1 MAVKDINDFKEKAKK
16 DINDIKNLA
25 GDIVRIIGDGSER
38 VKNELKYAVDSSTEK
53 KKKNENAKK
62 HLITSALPYVN
73 NEPHLG
79 NLLQVLSADVYAR
92 YSRLAGYE
100 TFYVCGTDEY
110 GTATEL
116 KALDRNMSPYDLCTE
131 YHNIHKKIYDWFNIS
146 FDHFGRTSCPRHIT
160 MTQDIFESLDK
171 NGYIEEGSI
180 TEYYCPH
187 CKIYLADRYIAGECP
202 KCGSEARG
210 DQCENCGTLLD
221 PSELINPKCSRCGS
235 TPEPHESKHLFIN
248 LPKAL
253 PLLEKWE
260 KKASKEGGWAGN
272 AIAIT
277 EGWIK
282 AGLKPRSITRDLKW
296 GIPVNKKGYEDK
308 VFYVWFDAPIAYIS
322 LTAEALPDTW
332 QSWWQNKDNVELYQF
347 IGKDNIPFHTVI
359 FPISLLASGKE
370 WTMLHHISSTEY
382 LNYENGKF
390 SKSRN
395 VGVFGLDC
403 EKTGIPT
410 DMWRFY
416 LFYNRPEKGDYNFLW
431 DDFEK
436 KINGELVGN
445 LSNLVNRT
453 LVFIS
458 KYMDGIIPT
467 TSLDSAFLTSM
478 RKKEDEI
485 TALIDKVKEKDAL
498 RTILELSDEGNKYFQ
513 DNEPWKTI
521 KTDVK
526 KCKKTLGTLAVLVK
540 DLAIMIMPYMPS
552 SGEKILSFF
561 GINNATWD
569 DIGLTIEKDTKIT
582 NLTHIFDRLD
592 HGKIEELKAR
602 FAEKNDN
609 SDNAKHNSKNS
620 DNKQKE
626 KSMITSENEAIKD
639 TFRRRVTLKSAKIT
653 NIERHPGGDKLYIL
667 TLDTKEE
674 SPRTIVSSIVPFYKE
689 EELLS
694 HNIIVVQNLKPAN
707 FRGVKSSGML
717 LAASDKNAEA
727 HETCEVLFAD
737 DISEGTNLYP
747 EGIAPESAP
756 DCYIKA
762 EHFFELPLYTKD
774 GVLSIDG
781 VPITTSDGKKVYAHK
796 YTNDSVG

>member
-25 GDIVRIIGDGSER
+25 GDIVRIIGGGSENI
-38 VKNELKYAVDSSTEK
+38 KKELKKAVDSSVEK
-53 KKKNENAKK
+53 KKKSENRKK

-110 GTATEL
+110 GTATEI
-116 KALDRNMSPYDLCTE
+116 KALDMNMSPYDLCTKF
-131 YHNIHKKIYDWFNIS
+131 HDIHKKIYSWFNIS
-146 FDHFGRTSCPRHIT
+146 FDHFGRTSCPEHIV
-160 MTQDIFESLDK
+160 MTQEIFDNLDK
-171 NGYIEEGSI
+171 NGFIEEGEI
-180 TEYYCPH
+180 TQYYCHH
-187 CKIYLADRYIAGECP
+187 CKMYLADRYIVGECP
-202 KCGSEARG
+202 KCGSEAKG
-210 DQCENCGTLLD
+210 DQCDNCGTLLD
-221 PSELINPKCSRCGS
+221 PSELINPRCSRCGN
-235 TPEPHESKHLFIN
+235 TPEEMQSKHLFIN

-253 PLLEKWE
+253 PMLEKWE
-260 KKASKEGGWAGN
+260 KTASVKGEWANN
-272 AIAIT
+272 AVAIT

-282 AGLKPRSITRDLKW
+282 AGLKPRCITRDLKW

-322 LTAEALPDTW
+322 LTSTALPDSW
-332 QSWWQNKDNVELYQF
+332 KEWWQNPDNVELYQF

-359 FPISLLASGKE
+359 FPISLLASGQN

-403 EKTGIPT
+403 EKTGIPA

-445 LSNLVNRT
+445 LSNLINRT

-458 KYMDGIIPT
+458 KYMDGEVPT
-467 TSLDSAFLTSM
+467 TGLDSGFISEI
-478 RKKEDEI
+478 RKREEHI
-485 TALIDKVKEKDAL
+485 THLMDKVKEKDAL
-498 RTILELSDEGNKYFQ
+498 HAILELSDEGNKYFQ
-513 DNEPWKTI
+513 DNEPWKTV
-521 KTDVK
+521 KTDMK
-526 KCKKTLGTLAVLVK
+526 ACKKTLGTLAMLVR

-552 SGEKILSFF
+552 SGEKILSFL
-561 GINNATWD
+561 GEENQDWSSLGRALN
-569 DIGLTIEKDTKIT
+569 KDTKV
-582 NLTHIFDRLD
+582 LHLSHVFDRLD
-592 HGKIEELKAR
+592 HNLIERLKMQ
-602 FAEKNDN
+602 FAEKNNNEGEEDH
-609 SDNAKHNSKNS
+609 KKG
-620 DNKQKE
+620 KQKGGE
-626 KSMITSENEAIKD
+626 MIANENEAVKD
-639 TFRRRVTLKSAKIT
+639 TFRRRVTLKVAKIT
-653 NIERHPGGDKLYIL
+653 NIERHSGGDKLYIL
-667 TLDTKEE
+667 TLDAAEGA
-674 SPRTIVSSIVPFYKE
+674 PRTIVSSIVPFYKE
-689 EELLS
+689 EELLG

-717 LAASDKNAEA
+717 LAASDKNDEH

-737 DISEGTNLYP
+737 NIPEGTNLYP

-762 EHFFELPLYTKD
+762 EHFFELPLYTKN
-774 GVLSIDG
+774 GVLCIDN
-781 VPITTSDGKKVYAHK
+781 VELKTTDGKTVSAHK
-796 YTNDSVG
+796 YINDVVG

>member
-25 GDIVRIIGDGSER
+25 GDIVRIIGGGSENI
-38 VKNELKYAVDSSTEK
+38 KKELKKAVDSSVEK
-53 KKKNENAKK
+53 KKKSENRKK

-110 GTATEL
+110 GTATEI
-116 KALDRNMSPYDLCTE
+116 KALDMKMSPYDLCTKF
-131 YHNIHKKIYDWFNIS
+131 HDVHKKIYSWFNIS
-146 FDHFGRTSCPRHIT
+146 FDHFGRTSCPEHIV
-160 MTQDIFESLDK
+160 MTQEIFDNLDK
-171 NGYIEEGSI
+171 NGFIEEGEI
-180 TEYYCPH
+180 TQYYCHH
-187 CKIYLADRYIAGECP
+187 CKMYLADRYIVGECP
-202 KCGSEARG
+202 KCGSEAKG
-210 DQCENCGTLLD
+210 DQCDNCGTLLD
-221 PSELINPKCSRCGS
+221 PSELINPRCSRCGNP
-235 TPEPHESKHLFIN
+235 PEEMQSKHLFIN

-253 PLLEKWE
+253 PTLEKWE
-260 KKASKEGGWAGN
+260 KTASVKGEWANN
-272 AIAIT
+272 AVAIT

-282 AGLKPRSITRDLKW
+282 AGLKPRCITRDLKW
-296 GIPVNKKGYEDK
+296 GIPVNKKGYENK

-322 LTAEALPDTW
+322 LTSTALPDSW
-332 QSWWQNKDNVELYQF
+332 KEWWQNPDNVELYQF

-359 FPISLLASGKE
+359 FPISLLASGQN

-403 EKTGIPT
+403 EKTGIPA

-416 LFYNRPEKGDYNFLW
+416 LFYNRPEKGDYNFMW

-445 LSNLVNRT
+445 LSNLINRT

-458 KYMDGIIPT
+458 KYMDGEVPT
-467 TSLDSAFLTSM
+467 TGLDSGFISEI
-478 RKKEDEI
+478 RKREEHI
-485 TALIDKVKEKDAL
+485 THLMDKVKEKDAL
-498 RTILELSDEGNKYFQ
+498 HVILELSDEGNKYFQ
-513 DNEPWKTI
+513 DNEPWKTV
-521 KTDVK
+521 KTDMK
-526 KCKKTLGTLAVLVK
+526 ACKKTLGTLAMLVR

-552 SGEKILSFF
+552 SGEKILSFL
-561 GINNATWD
+561 GEENQNWSSLGRT
-569 DIGLTIEKDTKIT
+569 LNKDTKVL
-582 NLTHIFDRLD
+582 NLSHVFDRLD
-592 HGKIEELKAR
+592 HNLIERLKMQ
-602 FAEKNDN
+602 FAEKNNNEGEEDH
-609 SDNAKHNSKNS
+609 KKG
-620 DNKQKE
+620 KQNGGE
-626 KSMITSENEAIKD
+626 MIANENEAVKD
-639 TFRRRVTLKSAKIT
+639 TFRRRVTLKVAKIT
-653 NIERHPGGDKLYIL
+653 NIERHSGGDKLYIL
-667 TLDTKEE
+667 TLDAAEDA
-674 SPRTIVSSIVPFYKE
+674 PRTIVSSIVPFYKE
-689 EELLS
+689 EELLG

-717 LAASDKNAEA
+717 LAASDKNDEN

-737 DISEGTNLYP
+737 DIPEGTNLYP

-762 EHFFELPLYTKD
+762 EHFFELPLYTKN
-774 GVLSIDG
+774 GVLCIDN
-781 VPITTSDGKKVYAHK
+781 VEIKTTDGKTVSAHK
-796 YTNDSVG
+796 YINDVVG

>member
-25 GDIVRIIGDGSER
+25 GDIVRIIGGGSENI
-38 VKNELKYAVDSSTEK
+38 KKELKKAVDSSVEK
-53 KKKNENAKK
+53 KKKSENRKK

-110 GTATEL
+110 GTATEI
-116 KALDRNMSPYDLCTE
+116 KALDMNMSPYDLCTKF
-131 YHNIHKKIYDWFNIS
+131 HDVHKKIYSWFNIS
-146 FDHFGRTSCPRHIT
+146 FDHFGRTSCPEHIV
-160 MTQDIFESLDK
+160 MTQEIFDNLDK
-171 NGYIEEGSI
+171 NGFIEEGEI
-180 TEYYCPH
+180 TQYYCHH
-187 CKIYLADRYIAGECP
+187 CKMYLADRYIVGECP
-202 KCGSEARG
+202 KCGSEAKG
-210 DQCENCGTLLD
+210 DQCDNCGTLLD
-221 PSELINPKCSRCGS
+221 PSELINPRCSRCGNP
-235 TPEPHESKHLFIN
+235 PEEMQSKHLFIN

-253 PLLEKWE
+253 PMLEKWE
-260 KKASKEGGWAGN
+260 KTASVKGEWANN
-272 AIAIT
+272 AVAIT

-282 AGLKPRSITRDLKW
+282 AGLKPRCITRDLKW

-322 LTAEALPDTW
+322 LTSTALPDSW
-332 QSWWQNKDNVELYQF
+332 KEWWQNPDNVELYQF

-359 FPISLLASGKE
+359 FPISLLASGQN

-403 EKTGIPT
+403 EKTGIPA

-416 LFYNRPEKGDYNFLW
+416 LFYNRPEKGDYNFMW

-445 LSNLVNRT
+445 LSNLINRT

-458 KYMDGIIPT
+458 KYMDGEVPT
-467 TSLDSAFLTSM
+467 TGLDLGFISEI
-478 RKKEDEI
+478 RKREEHI
-485 TALIDKVKEKDAL
+485 THLMDKVKEKDAL
-498 RTILELSDEGNKYFQ
+498 HAILELSDEGNKYFQ
-513 DNEPWKTI
+513 DNEPWKTV
-521 KTDVK
+521 KTDMK
-526 KCKKTLGTLAVLVK
+526 ACKKTLGTLAMLVR

-552 SGEKILSFF
+552 SGEKILSFL
-561 GINNATWD
+561 GEENQDWSSLGRALN
-569 DIGLTIEKDTKIT
+569 KDTKVL
-582 NLTHIFDRLD
+582 NLSHVFDRLD
-592 HGKIEELKAR
+592 HNLIERLKMQ
-602 FAEKNDN
+602 FAEKNNNEGEEDH
-609 SDNAKHNSKNS
+609 KKG
-620 DNKQKE
+620 KQKGGE
-626 KSMITSENEAIKD
+626 MIANENEAVKD
-639 TFRRRVTLKSAKIT
+639 TFRRRVTLKVAKIT
-653 NIERHPGGDKLYIL
+653 NIERHSGGDKLYIL
-667 TLDTKEE
+667 TLDAAEGA
-674 SPRTIVSSIVPFYKE
+674 PRTIVSSIVPFYKE
-689 EELLS
+689 EELLG

-717 LAASDKNAEA
+717 LAASDKNDEH
-727 HETCEVLFAD
+727 HETCEVLFVD
-737 DISEGTNLYP
+737 DIPEGTNLYP

-762 EHFFELPLYTKD
+762 EHFFALPLYTKN
-774 GVLSIDG
+774 GVLCIDN
-781 VPITTSDGKKVYAHK
+781 VELKTTDGKTVSAHK
-796 YTNDSVG
+796 YINDVVG

>member
-25 GDIVRIIGDGSER
+25 GDIVRIIGGGSENI
-38 VKNELKYAVDSSTEK
+38 KKELKKAVDSSVEK
-53 KKKNENAKK
+53 KKKSENRKK

-92 YSRLAGYE
+92 YSRLAGYD

-110 GTATEL
+110 GTATEI
-116 KALDRNMSPYDLCTE
+116 KALDMNMSPYDLCTKF
-131 YHNIHKKIYDWFNIS
+131 HDVHKKIYSWFNIS
-146 FDHFGRTSCPRHIT
+146 FDHFGRTSCPEHIV
-160 MTQDIFESLDK
+160 MTQEIFDNLDK
-171 NGYIEEGSI
+171 NGFIEEGEI
-180 TEYYCPH
+180 TQYYCHH
-187 CKIYLADRYIAGECP
+187 CKMYLADRYIVGECP
-202 KCGSEARG
+202 KCGSEAKG
-210 DQCENCGTLLD
+210 DQCDNCGTLLD
-221 PSELINPKCSRCGS
+221 PSELINPRCSRCGNP
-235 TPEPHESKHLFIN
+235 PEEMQSKHLFIN

-253 PLLEKWE
+253 PMLEKWE
-260 KKASKEGGWAGN
+260 KTASVKGEWANN
-272 AIAIT
+272 AVAIT

-282 AGLKPRSITRDLKW
+282 AGLKPRCITRDLKW

-322 LTAEALPDTW
+322 LTSTALPDSW
-332 QSWWQNKDNVELYQF
+332 KEWWQNPDNVELYQF

-359 FPISLLASGKE
+359 FPISLLASGQN

-403 EKTGIPT
+403 EKTGIPA

-416 LFYNRPEKGDYNFLW
+416 LFYNRPEKGDYNFMW

-445 LSNLVNRT
+445 LSNLINRT

-458 KYMDGIIPT
+458 KYMDGEVPT
-467 TSLDSAFLTSM
+467 TGLDSGFISEI
-478 RKKEDEI
+478 RKREEHI
-485 TALIDKVKEKDAL
+485 THLMDKVKEKDAL
-498 RTILELSDEGNKYFQ
+498 HAILELSDEGNKYFQ
-513 DNEPWKTI
+513 DNEPWKTV
-521 KTDVK
+521 KTDMK
-526 KCKKTLGTLAVLVK
+526 ACKKTLGTLAMLVR

-552 SGEKILSFF
+552 SGEKILSFL
-561 GINNATWD
+561 GEENQDWSSLGRALN
-569 DIGLTIEKDTKIT
+569 KDTKVL
-582 NLTHIFDRLD
+582 NLSHVFDRLD
-592 HGKIEELKAR
+592 HNLIERLKMQ
-602 FAEKNDN
+602 FAEKNDK
-609 SDNAKHNSKNS
+609 DGEEEHKKG
-620 DNKQKE
+620 KQKGGE
-626 KSMITSENEAIKD
+626 MIANENEAVKD
-639 TFRRRVTLKSAKIT
+639 TFRRRVTLKVAKIT
-653 NIERHPGGDKLYIL
+653 NIERHSGGDKLYIL
-667 TLDTKEE
+667 TLDAAEGA
-674 SPRTIVSSIVPFYKE
+674 PRTIVSSIVPFYKE
-689 EELLS
+689 EELLGR
-694 HNIIVVQNLKPAN
+694 NIIVVQNLKPAN

-717 LAASDKNAEA
+717 LAASDKNDEH

-737 DISEGTNLYP
+737 DIPEGTNLYP

-762 EHFFELPLYTKD
+762 EHFFELPLYTKN
-774 GVLSIDG
+774 GVLCIDN
-781 VPITTSDGKKVYAHK
+781 VELKTTDGKTVSAHK
-796 YTNDSVG
+796 YINDVVG